1 MLGGHQLRPRTPQ
14 HYDKG
19 GQDVHIVPDVVV
31 FQFLA
36 PNHLH
41 SVARQ
46 IVGHVAILGDDV
58 ALQHLVPEPGSQG
71 ADDVAAFHQER
82 HFQPIQS

>member
-1 MLGGHQLRPRTPQ
+1 MLGGHQLRPETPQ

-36 PNHLH
+36 PIHLH

-46 IVGHVAILGDDV
+46 IVARVAIHKDDV
-58 ALQHLVPEPGSQG
+58 ALQHLVPEPG
-71 ADDVAAFHQER
+71 VTR
-82 HFQPIQS
+82 C